1 MANPGDWLIPA
12 GLEIEIWGEII
23 MQAMPDAECT
33 DSEAAERLESL
44 ALKRIVDFWGSP
56 FIK

>member
-1 MANPGDWLIPA
+1 
-12 GLEIEIWGEII
+12 

-44 ALKRIVDFWGSP
+44 AWKRMAIHL
-56 FIK
+56 

>member
-33 DSEAAERLESL
+33 DSEAAERLKSL
-44 ALKRIVDFWGSP
+44 RFTRR
-56 FIK
+56 

>member
-1 MANPGDWLIPA
+1 
-12 GLEIEIWGEII
+12 

-44 ALKRIVDFWGSP
+44 ALKRIVEF
-56 FIK
+56 

>member
-23 MQAMPDAECT
+23 MQAMPDT
-33 DSEAAERLESL
+33 KFSLVKKQKGWNRL
-44 ALKRIVDFWGSP
+44 R
-56 FIK
+56 

>member
-12 GLEIEIWGEII
+12 GLEMEIWGEII

-44 ALKRIVDFWGSP
+44 AWKRVAEFWE
-56 FIK
+56 IHL